1 MVRYTIRSTAAVLAL
16 AVLLGGCGIRRKKYS
31 NPITK
36 DTQQPDKVLF
46 DKAINDIEHSRFEVA
61 RLLLQNLINTYD
73 TSEYLAKAKL
83 AIADAWF
90 REGGSHGLA
99 QAEAEYKD
107 FILFYPAM
115 EEAAEAQEKVCDIHY
130 KQMDKADRDPM
141 HALRAEQECK
151 QLILQFPNSK
161 FAPLA
166 QQKLRDIQ
174 EVLADSEFRVGKLY
188 QKKGS
193 FPAAANRFQA
203 LVDQFPIYSNAD
215 EALWQMAESY
225 HRMGDRFEDKQA
237 TAYQRIVKDYPLS
250 IHVED
255 ARAQLEVMKRTVPEA
270 DTVAMAR
277 MKYEL
282 ENRTKPGMMTNF
294 WGLFRSRPDMSQA
307 AKSGTPPMEGFRPM
321 IPASV
326 PAAAAAPGV
335 LGSNEVS
342 ISNPSSDSE
351 IDKGKEVRANPGGT
365 EAAPAA
371 PAAPAAG
378 TPAVAENTAKPAAD
392 PNAAVKQATMTP
404 AQQKKEY
411 QKQLKQQQDAVKKS
425 QTDRKKKEAE
435 LQAKIREQKKKTKA
449 KQEEQKQEEKQPPAP
464 APAGGQAPTP
474 PVKQ

>member
-1 MVRYTIRSTAAVLAL
+1 M
-16 AVLLGGCGIRRKKYS
+16 LLNGGVFHRKKYA

-46 DKAINDIEHSRFEVA
+46 DKAIDDIEHARFEVA

-90 REGGSHGLA
+90 KEGGSHGLA

-130 KQMDKADRDPM
+130 KQMEKADRDPM

-151 QLILQFPNSK
+151 QLITQFPNSK

-174 EVLADSEFRVGKLY
+174 EVLAESEFRVGTLY

-193 FPAAANRFQA
+193 FAAAANRYQA
-203 LVDQFPIYSNAD
+203 LADQFPIYSKAD
-215 EALWQMAESY
+215 EALWQLAEGY
-225 HRMGDRFEDKQA
+225 HRMGDKYENQQVL
-237 TAYQRIVKDYPLS
+237 AYQRIVKDYPLS

-270 DTVAMAR
+270 DAVAIAR
-277 MKYEL
+277 QKYEM
-282 ENRTKPGMMTNF
+282 ENHTKPGKMSNF
-294 WGLFRSRPDMSQA
+294 WGIFSSRPDMSQA
-307 AKSGTPPMEGFRPM
+307 AKSGEPPMAGYRPT
-321 IPASV
+321 IPRNV
-326 PAAAAAPGV
+326 PESAANPGG

-342 ISNPSSDSE
+342 ISNPGSDNGA
-351 IDKGKEVRANPGGT
+351 IDKGSEVRANPTGAT
-365 EAAPAA
+365 PPPAA
-371 PAAPAAG
+371 PPAAAP
-378 TPAVAENTAKPAAD
+378 NTAKPAAD
-392 PNAAVKQATMTP
+392 PNDAVKQATMTP
-404 AQQKKEY
+404 AQQKREY
-411 QKQLKQQQDAVKKS
+411 QKQLKEQQDAVKKA
-425 QTDRKKKEAE
+425 QGDNKKKEAE
-435 LQAKIREQKKKTKA
+435 LQLKIKEQKKKSKA
-449 KQEEQKQEEKQPPAP
+449 RQEEQKQAQKPPQPAA
-464 APAGGQAPTP
+464 APAGGQATAPAGGQTPDP
-474 PVKQ
+474 PVKP